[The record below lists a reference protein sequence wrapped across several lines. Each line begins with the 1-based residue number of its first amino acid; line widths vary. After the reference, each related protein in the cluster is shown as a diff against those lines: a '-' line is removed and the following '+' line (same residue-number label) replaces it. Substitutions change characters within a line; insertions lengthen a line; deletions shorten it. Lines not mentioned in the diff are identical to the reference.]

1 MSKVGSYGYERQ
13 RTNLELK
20 ENVCVAPISV
30 PTTLYS
36 GVDTLPEIW
45 RGCLKKGTFTLVP
58 GEYFL
63 RAPRVDALLEY
74 ESISSSDLSSYSSML
89 SVLGHVTSRP
99 II

>member
-13 RTNLELK
+13 RTTLELK

-45 RGCLKKGTFTLVP
+45 RRCLKKGYVHTSSQGVLLKGTKS
-58 GEYFL
+58 GRSL
-63 RAPRVDALLEY
+63 RIRKHKLK
-74 ESISSSDLSSYSSML
+74 
-89 SVLGHVTSRP
+89 RP
-99 II
+99 KQLQ